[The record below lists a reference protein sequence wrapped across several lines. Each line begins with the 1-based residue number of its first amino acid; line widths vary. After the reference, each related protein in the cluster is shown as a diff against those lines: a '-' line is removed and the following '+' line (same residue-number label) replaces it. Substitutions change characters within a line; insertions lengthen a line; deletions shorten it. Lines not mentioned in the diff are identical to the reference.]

1 MNSAILKTEQLC
13 VGYPKMDVLTNVNLC
28 LNSGETVGLIGL
40 NGAGKTTLIKT
51 LLELRKAKSGSFA
64 IDIRSD
70 TPAEDPQGDRG
81 YINALAYLPEKFE
94 PPAFLT
100 GYEFIEFS
108 LKVYGRKVKRDVI
121 RLAVHDMAFD
131 MKFLDKR
138 VSSYSKGMRQ
148 KIGLLATVLARCSLM
163 ILDEPMSGLDPF
175 SRSLVKDLIKAEKEK
190 GASFL
195 ISSHVL
201 SDMEEICD
209 KIAIIDGGGVHFFGL
224 ATDFVGK
231 SGAEN
236 LERAFMSLILNN
248 R

>member
-1 MNSAILKTEQLC
+1 MNSTILKTEQLC
-13 VGYPKMDVLTNVNLC
+13 VGYPNIDVLSDVNLN
-28 LNSGETVGLIGL
+28 LDRGQTVGLIGL

-51 LLELRKAKSGSFA
+51 LLDLRKKKSGAFSLNIQDDGA
-64 IDIRSD
+64 
-70 TPAEDPQGDRG
+70 AGDDG
-81 YINALAYLPEKFE
+81 YIDALAYLPEKFE

-108 LKVYGRKVKRDVI
+108 LKVYGRKVERDAI

-148 KIGLLATVLARCSLM
+148 KIGLLATVLAGCSLM

-209 KIAIIDGGGVHFFGL
+209 QIAIIDGGGVHFFGL
-224 ATDFVGK
+224 AKDFVSQ

>member
-1 MNSAILKTEQLC
+1 MASVILKTENLC
-13 VGYPKMDVLTNVNLC
+13 VGYPKTDVLTAVDLC
-28 LNSGETVGLIGL
+28 LMRGETVGLIGL

-51 LLELRKAKSGSFA
+51 LLGLRKKKSGGFSMDVDHGEGA
-64 IDIRSD
+64 GEYSN
-70 TPAEDPQGDRG
+70 G
-81 YINALAYLPEKFE
+81 LAYLPEKFE

-100 GYEFIEFS
+100 GYEFIDFS
-108 LKVYGRKVKRDVI
+108 LKVYGRKVDRDAV

-131 MKFLDKR
+131 MKFLDQR

-148 KIGLLATVLARCSLM
+148 KIGLLATVMTGCSLM

-209 KIAIIDGGGVHFFGL
+209 KIAIIDGGGVYFFGL
-224 ATDFVGK
+224 AEDFVK
-231 SGAEN
+231 SSGADS
-236 LERAFMSLILNN
+236 LERAFMNLVLHN